1 MKIQEQHQGAV
12 TVLKPEGPLLETD
25 AAQFKSTAAQV
36 LHATLG
42 RVVVDMSGV
51 PFVDSKGL
59 EALVDVSEEMSQSG
73 QTLKLCATGKTVRE
87 ILEVTELVSLFDHF
101 DDVNSAVRS
110 FL

>member
-12 TVLKPEGPLLETD
+12 TVLKPDGPLLETD
-25 AAQFKSTAAQV
+25 ATQFKTMAAQV

-87 ILEVTELVSLFDHF
+87 ILELTELVSLFDHF